1 MSSIGFDSCFYDRLD
16 HFSRSLN
23 HVLLAAKGKH
33 SVAGDVDWTQT
44 VELVRSLSTQSES
57 SLAATSVAAC
67 LQNYHVG
74 SQRWDLILRALESRH
89 LDQATT
95 KTLVALAWS
104 LDEERATVLM
114 RMRQG
119 HA

>member
-16 HFSRSLN
+16 QFSKSLN
-23 HVLLAAKGKH
+23 HVLLATKRNSSLA
-33 SVAGDVDWTQT
+33 AETDWATT
-44 VELVRSLSTQSES
+44 LELVRTLATPAAN

-67 LQNYHVG
+67 LKGRPGTTASWGFVAQA
-74 SQRWDLILRALESRH
+74 LEKRAL
-89 LDQATT
+89 DQVSM
-95 KTLVALAWS
+95 KSLFDLAWS
-104 LDEERATVLM
+104 LDEERAAVLM